1 MNGNRLGTDK
11 SGQMD
16 STMAANLSTA
26 DASSPSTRHQ
36 AVHRTGENAKARRAV
51 AACSRCRRY
60 RQKCVMHWAD
70 GQPLTP
76 CQACVKAGR
85 RIASDCPPAD
95 KEQFRRRRRPSSTN
109 DSGADDIEQEVTR
122 SPQRT
127 VAQRRVANPVGRMA
141 DILSQ
146 EVPRDSSPCQSVH
159 GLSPN
164 SISDLLPPHDE
175 VIEGVRVFLYNY
187 FQLGFLPRAFFLEQ
201 VERDMSS
208 VPLFL
213 LLSILTLSARFTPSL
228 IKRFGGGKEA
238 SIEMRRRAM
247 GLLGDEIMAAS
258 VERMQALFLLGVSEF
273 GEGNGGRSWLLTGMA
288 IRMAATMRLHREATY
303 NLPPGASPE
312 DAIRSEMTRR
322 SFWLIYCH
330 DQQIAGRSPSTTFP
344 LSTIDVL
351 LPCEEEDF
359 IFGQTPTAGR
369 AALPGSA
376 ADQSALDYATES
388 HRSLFAT
395 MIIGQWLWAR
405 AAEHASSM
413 VNPRNVRPWDENE
426 NFWKLNR
433 ELELWELNLPPRQTF
448 SPFTVRV
455 LKGQHLDLVS
465 CDPFSAKL
473 IVQGFLSIPM
483 LLRLSH
489 IVLRRAYLPW
499 MANAVDQSSTKVIDS
514 DAPPNFW
521 QGMALHMVQNCINL
535 HQTIQTGL
543 ATRSMRGGFPAVFIF
558 AVYMCGDIAYYLNRW
573 PKLCPKHAHHAPAIL
588 QSALE
593 LLEQLE
599 EAWPL
604 ATRWRSTL
612 AQLVQTSNLDISFGN
627 AARASRYADEETGIY
642 REPNSSPA
650 SSTHRPGSLPAISP
664 AFDPQH
670 INIAATNSDAIA
682 QVSRLQPPV
691 PNSVTVESV
700 SALISLQNAEP
711 SIQYDL
717 SSVNNL
723 RTDIFHGQDGTE
735 SLPFVGYDA
744 FGADLTAFLRGE
756 PMDWSNPGSQIG
768 DSSFGGDQQQ
778 SQIETN
784 INATAFDLAELF
796 EQNTSGF

>member
-26 DASSPSTRHQ
+26 DASSPSTRPQ
-36 AVHRTGENAKARRAV
+36 AVHRPGENAKARRAV

-455 LKGQHLDLVS
+455 LKGQHLDL
-465 CDPFSAKL
+465 
-473 IVQGFLSIPM
+473 
-483 LLRLSH
+483 
-489 IVLRRAYLPW
+489 
-499 MANAVDQSSTKVIDS
+499 
-514 DAPPNFW
+514 
-521 QGMALHMVQNCINL
+521 
-535 HQTIQTGL
+535 TIQTGL

-723 RTDIFHGQDGTE
+723 STDIFHGQDGTE